1 MMTLLILLLLIIGP
15 FLLLSL
21 AGWWIPKTKLTPA
34 MRARVG
40 LSLFFTFTASG
51 HFIQAE
57 AMSAMLPPA
66 IPYRMGIIHF
76 TGLLEVLGAIG
87 VWLPRMMRF
96 TGFCLMLMLVVF
108 LLANIYSAMYR
119 VDFGGHGSGPAY
131 LLLRI
136 PFQCLV
142 IGWVYYATEQQ
153 WFVRRSRAA

>member
-1 MMTLLILLLLIIGP
+1 MTLLMLLLLLIGP
-15 FLLLSL
+15 FLLLTL
-21 AGWWIPKTKLTPA
+21 IGRWIPGTKLAPT

-40 LSLFFTFTASG
+40 LSLFFAFTAIG

-66 IPYRMGIIHF
+66 IPYRLGLIHVTGI
-76 TGLLEVLGAIG
+76 LELLGAIG
-87 VWLPRMMRF
+87 VWLPRVMRL
-96 TGFCLMLMLVVF
+96 TGLCLMLMLVVF
-108 LLANIYSAMYR
+108 LPANIYSAIYR

-136 PFQCLV
+136 PFQLFV

-153 WFVRRSRAA
+153 WVAGRPKVA